1 MGRFKQTSF
10 GCLGVSGV
18 LMGLAGLVMLLLS
31 VGGMFYSEN
40 ELDKKR
46 AEYSEYSMELE
57 EYEDDSVKQARYQEI
72 LDQLD
77 ALRRDFY
84 FSRRLA
90 IQNAQRIDSLETR
103 IIQWQLYSENLRRI
117 VTGQDPI
124 RMDSLILGSKGSSA
138 LPSAQFLELRDSLL
152 RADVSAQEQFGVS
165 SQGRSLPIE
174 AQTFFPP
181 IKGVI
186 SNAFD
191 ATVHPWTDITAP
203 AGTMVMS
210 VLDGTV
216 ISTGWDQ
223 DKGYSIILQH
233 KGDIISIYRNNQKL
247 LHRVGDNVKAGT
259 PVALLA
265 SSPSL
270 TKGDHL
276 HFELWYNGRPADPAE
291 YISF

>member
-1 MGRFKQTSF
+1 MESKDNKARNFR
-10 GCLGVSGV
+10 
-18 LMGLAGLVMLLLS
+18 LS
-31 VGGMFYSEN
+31 MVNASTHER
-40 ELDKKR
+40 LW
-46 AEYSEYSMELE
+46 S
-57 EYEDDSVKQARYQEI
+57 
-72 LDQLD
+72 
-77 ALRRDFY
+77 LR
-84 FSRRLA
+84 FSRRTMILA
-90 IQNAQRIDSLETR
+90 IVSAVLIVVVGLFCLIAYTPIRTFIPGYPDAYTRRQAVQNAQRIDSLETR
-103 IIQWQLYSENLRRI
+103 IIQWQLYSENLRR
-117 VTGQDPI
+117 VVSGEEPI
-124 RMDSLILGSKGSSA
+124 RMDSLILGSRGSSA
-138 LPSAQFLELRDSLL
+138 LPSASFLDLRDSLL
-152 RADVSAQEQFGVS
+152 RADVQAQEQFGVS
-165 SQGRSLPIE
+165 SQRRNLPIE

-181 IKGVI
+181 IKGVV
-186 SNAFD
+186 SNGFD

-233 KGDIISIYRNNQKL
+233 QGDIISIYRNNQKL
-247 LHRVGDNVKAGT
+247 LHKVGDAVKAGT

-276 HFELWYNGRPADPAE
+276 HFELWYGGHPQNPAD

>member
-1 MGRFKQTSF
+1 MESKDNKARNFR
-10 GCLGVSGV
+10 
-18 LMGLAGLVMLLLS
+18 LS
-31 VGGMFYSEN
+31 MVNASTHER
-40 ELDKKR
+40 LW
-46 AEYSEYSMELE
+46 S
-57 EYEDDSVKQARYQEI
+57 
-72 LDQLD
+72 
-77 ALRRDFY
+77 LR
-84 FSRRLA
+84 FSRRTMILA
-90 IQNAQRIDSLETR
+90 IVSAVLIVVVGLFCLIAYTPIRTFIPGYPDAYTRRQAVQNAQRIDSLETR
-103 IIQWQLYSENLRRI
+103 IIQWQLYSENLRR
-117 VTGQDPI
+117 VVSGEEPI
-124 RMDSLILGSKGSSA
+124 RMDSLILGSRGSSA
-138 LPSAQFLELRDSLL
+138 LPSASFLDLRDSLL
-152 RADVSAQEQFGVS
+152 RADVQAQEQFGVS
-165 SQGRSLPIE
+165 SQRRNLPIE

-181 IKGVI
+181 IKGVV
-186 SNAFD
+186 SKGFD

-233 KGDIISIYRNNQKL
+233 QGDIISIYRNNQKL
-247 LHRVGDNVKAGT
+247 LHKVGDDVKAGT

-276 HFELWYNGRPADPAE
+276 HFELWYGGHPQNPAD

>member
-1 MGRFKQTSF
+1 MERKEHKARNFRLSMVDASSHERLWSLRFSQTTMIVAITSAVVIF
-10 GCLGVSGV
+10 IV
-18 LMGLAGLVMLLLS
+18 GLFCIIAYTPIRTFIPG
-31 VGGMFYSEN
+31 YP
-40 ELDKKR
+40 
-46 AEYSEYSMELE
+46 
-57 EYEDDSVKQARYQEI
+57 
-72 LDQLD
+72 D
-77 ALRRDFY
+77 AY
-84 FSRRLA
+84 SRRQA

-117 VTGQDPI
+117 VTGQ
-124 RMDSLILGSKGSSA
+124 SLILGSKGSSA
-138 LPSAQFLELRDSLL
+138 LPSAKYLELRDSLL

-165 SQGRSLPIE
+165 SQGRILPIE

>member
-1 MGRFKQTSF
+1 MERKEHKARIFRLSMIDTSSHERLWSLRFSQTTMIVAITSAA
-10 GCLGVSGV
+10 VIV
-18 LMGLAGLVMLLLS
+18 IVGLFCIIAYTPVRTFIPG
-31 VGGMFYSEN
+31 YP
-40 ELDKKR
+40 
-46 AEYSEYSMELE
+46 
-57 EYEDDSVKQARYQEI
+57 
-72 LDQLD
+72 D
-77 ALRRDFY
+77 AY
-84 FSRRLA
+84 SRRQA

-117 VTGQDPI
+117 VTGKEPI

-138 LPSAQFLELRDSLL
+138 IPSAQFLELRDSLL

-165 SQGRSLPIE
+165 SEGRNLPIE

-223 DKGYSIILQH
+223 EKGYSIILQH

-247 LHRVGDNVKAGT
+247 LHKVGDNVKAGT
-259 PVALLA
+259 PLALLA

>member
-1 MGRFKQTSF
+1 MVDASSHERLWSLRFSQTTMIVAITSAVVIF
-10 GCLGVSGV
+10 IV
-18 LMGLAGLVMLLLS
+18 GLFCIIAYTPIRTFIPG
-31 VGGMFYSEN
+31 YP
-40 ELDKKR
+40 
-46 AEYSEYSMELE
+46 
-57 EYEDDSVKQARYQEI
+57 
-72 LDQLD
+72 D
-77 ALRRDFY
+77 AY
-84 FSRRLA
+84 SRRQA

>member
-1 MGRFKQTSF
+1 MESKDNKARNFR
-10 GCLGVSGV
+10 
-18 LMGLAGLVMLLLS
+18 LS
-31 VGGMFYSEN
+31 MVNASTHER
-40 ELDKKR
+40 LW
-46 AEYSEYSMELE
+46 S
-57 EYEDDSVKQARYQEI
+57 
-72 LDQLD
+72 
-77 ALRRDFY
+77 LR
-84 FSRRLA
+84 FSRRTMIIA
-90 IQNAQRIDSLETR
+90 IVSAVLIVVVGLFCLIAYTPIRTFIPGYPDAYTRRQAVQNAQRIDSLETR
-103 IIQWQLYSENLRRI
+103 IIQWQLYSENLRR
-117 VTGQDPI
+117 VVSGEEPI
-124 RMDSLILGSKGSSA
+124 RMDSLILGSRGSSA
-138 LPSAQFLELRDSLL
+138 LPSASFLDLRDSLL
-152 RADVSAQEQFGVS
+152 RADVQAQEQFGVS
-165 SQGRSLPIE
+165 SQRRNLPIE

-181 IKGVI
+181 IKGVV
-186 SNAFD
+186 SKGFD

-233 KGDIISIYRNNQKL
+233 QGDIISIYRNNQKL
-247 LHRVGDNVKAGT
+247 LHKVGDAVKAGT

-276 HFELWYNGRPADPAE
+276 HFELWYGGRPQNPAD

>member
-1 MGRFKQTSF
+1 MESKDNKARNFR
-10 GCLGVSGV
+10 
-18 LMGLAGLVMLLLS
+18 LS
-31 VGGMFYSEN
+31 MVNASTHER
-40 ELDKKR
+40 LW
-46 AEYSEYSMELE
+46 S
-57 EYEDDSVKQARYQEI
+57 
-72 LDQLD
+72 
-77 ALRRDFY
+77 LR
-84 FSRRLA
+84 FSRRTMILA
-90 IQNAQRIDSLETR
+90 IVSAVLIVVVGLFCLIAYTPIRTFIPGYPDAYTRRQAVQNAQRIDSLETR
-103 IIQWQLYSENLRRI
+103 IIQWQLYSENLRR
-117 VTGQDPI
+117 VVSGQEPI
-124 RMDSLILGSKGSSA
+124 RMDSLILGSRGSSA
-138 LPSAQFLELRDSLL
+138 LPSASFLDLRDSLL
-152 RADVSAQEQFGVS
+152 RADVQAQEQFGVS
-165 SQGRSLPIE
+165 SQRRNLPIE

-181 IKGVI
+181 IKGVV
-186 SNAFD
+186 SKGFD

-233 KGDIISIYRNNQKL
+233 QGDIISIYRNNQKL
-247 LHRVGDNVKAGT
+247 LHKVGDAVKAGT

-276 HFELWYNGRPADPAE
+276 HFELWYGGHPQNPAD

>member
-1 MGRFKQTSF
+1 MHTHPSEPSSRVIQTPIPAVRPS
-10 GCLGVSGV
+10 
-18 LMGLAGLVMLLLS
+18 
-31 VGGMFYSEN
+31 
-40 ELDKKR
+40 
-46 AEYSEYSMELE
+46 
-57 EYEDDSVKQARYQEI
+57 
-72 LDQLD
+72 
-77 ALRRDFY
+77 
-84 FSRRLA
+84 A

-117 VTGQDPI
+117 VTGQEPI

-138 LPSAQFLELRDSLL
+138 LPSAKYLELRDSLL
-152 RADVSAQEQFGVS
+152 RSDVSAQEQFGVS
-165 SQGRSLPIE
+165 SQGRILPIE

>member
-1 MGRFKQTSF
+1 MERKEHKARNFRLSMLDVGSHERIWSLRFSQTTMIVAIASA
-10 GCLGVSGV
+10 VV
-18 LMGLAGLVMLLLS
+18 IVIVGLFCIIAYTPIKTFIPG
-31 VGGMFYSEN
+31 YP
-40 ELDKKR
+40 
-46 AEYSEYSMELE
+46 
-57 EYEDDSVKQARYQEI
+57 
-72 LDQLD
+72 D
-77 ALRRDFY
+77 AY
-84 FSRRLA
+84 SRRQA

-117 VTGQDPI
+117 VTGKEPI

-138 LPSAQFLELRDSLL
+138 IPSARYLELRDSLL
-152 RADVSAQEQFGVS
+152 REDVSAQEQFGVS
-165 SQGRSLPIE
+165 SEGRTLPLE

-216 ISTGWDQ
+216 VYTGWDQ
-223 DKGYSIILQH
+223 EKGYSIILQH
-233 KGDIISIYRNNQKL
+233 KGNIISIYRNNQKL
-247 LHRVGDNVKAGT
+247 LHKVGDSVKAGT
-259 PVALLA
+259 PLALLA

-276 HFELWYNGRPADPAE
+276 HFELWYDGRPADPAE

>member
-1 MGRFKQTSF
+1 MERKEHKARNFRLSMLDVGSHERIWSLRFSQTTMIVAIASA
-10 GCLGVSGV
+10 VV
-18 LMGLAGLVMLLLS
+18 IVIVGLFCIIAYTPIKTFIPG
-31 VGGMFYSEN
+31 YP
-40 ELDKKR
+40 
-46 AEYSEYSMELE
+46 
-57 EYEDDSVKQARYQEI
+57 
-72 LDQLD
+72 D
-77 ALRRDFY
+77 AY
-84 FSRRLA
+84 SRRQA

-117 VTGQDPI
+117 VTGKEPI

-138 LPSAQFLELRDSLL
+138 IPSARYLELRDSLL
-152 RADVSAQEQFGVS
+152 REDVSAQEQFGVS
-165 SQGRSLPIE
+165 SEGRTLPLE

-216 ISTGWDQ
+216 VYTGWDQ
-223 DKGYSIILQH
+223 EKGYSIILQH
-233 KGDIISIYRNNQKL
+233 KGNIISIYRNNQKL
-247 LHRVGDNVKAGT
+247 LHKVGDNVKAGT
-259 PVALLA
+259 PLALLA

-276 HFELWYNGRPADPAE
+276 HFELWYDGRPADPAE

>member
-1 MGRFKQTSF
+1 MESKDNKARNFR
-10 GCLGVSGV
+10 
-18 LMGLAGLVMLLLS
+18 LS
-31 VGGMFYSEN
+31 MVNASTHER
-40 ELDKKR
+40 LW
-46 AEYSEYSMELE
+46 S
-57 EYEDDSVKQARYQEI
+57 
-72 LDQLD
+72 
-77 ALRRDFY
+77 LR
-84 FSRRLA
+84 FSRRTMILA
-90 IQNAQRIDSLETR
+90 IVSAVLIVVVGLFCLIAYTPIRTFIPGYPDAYTRRQAVQNAQRIDSLETR
-103 IIQWQLYSENLRRI
+103 IIQWQLYSENLRR
-117 VTGQDPI
+117 VVSGEEPI
-124 RMDSLILGSKGSSA
+124 RMDSLILGSRGSSA
-138 LPSAQFLELRDSLL
+138 LPSASFLDLRDSLL
-152 RADVSAQEQFGVS
+152 RADVQAQEQFGVS
-165 SQGRSLPIE
+165 SQRRNLPIE

-181 IKGVI
+181 IKGVV
-186 SNAFD
+186 SKGFD

-233 KGDIISIYRNNQKL
+233 QGDIISIYRNNQKL
-247 LHRVGDNVKAGT
+247 LHKVGDAVKAGT

-276 HFELWYNGRPADPAE
+276 HFELWYGGRPQNPAD

>member
-1 MGRFKQTSF
+1 MERKEHKARNFRLSMLDVGSHERIWSLRFSQTTMIVAIASAA
-10 GCLGVSGV
+10 VIV
-18 LMGLAGLVMLLLS
+18 IVGLFCIIAYTPIKTFIPG
-31 VGGMFYSEN
+31 YP
-40 ELDKKR
+40 
-46 AEYSEYSMELE
+46 
-57 EYEDDSVKQARYQEI
+57 
-72 LDQLD
+72 D
-77 ALRRDFY
+77 AY
-84 FSRRLA
+84 SRRQA

-117 VTGQDPI
+117 VTGKEPI

-138 LPSAQFLELRDSLL
+138 IPSARYLELRDSLL
-152 RADVSAQEQFGVS
+152 REDVSAQEQFGVS
-165 SQGRSLPIE
+165 SEGRTLPLE

-216 ISTGWDQ
+216 VSTGWDQ
-223 DKGYSIILQH
+223 EKGYSIILQH
-233 KGDIISIYRNNQKL
+233 KGNIISIYRNNQKL
-247 LHRVGDNVKAGT
+247 LHKVGDIIKAGT
-259 PVALLA
+259 PLALLA

-276 HFELWYNGRPADPAE
+276 HFELWYDGRPADPAE

>member
-1 MGRFKQTSF
+1 M
-10 GCLGVSGV
+10 
-18 LMGLAGLVMLLLS
+18 
-31 VGGMFYSEN
+31 
-40 ELDKKR
+40 
-46 AEYSEYSMELE
+46 
-57 EYEDDSVKQARYQEI
+57 I
-72 LDQLD
+72 
-77 ALRRDFY
+77 
-84 FSRRLA
+84 LA
-90 IQNAQRIDSLETR
+90 IVSAVLIVVVGLFCLIAYTPIRTFIPGYPDAYTRRQAVQNAQRIDSLETR
-103 IIQWQLYSENLRRI
+103 IIQWQLYSENLRR
-117 VTGQDPI
+117 VVSGEEPI
-124 RMDSLILGSKGSSA
+124 RMDSLILGSRGSSA
-138 LPSAQFLELRDSLL
+138 LPSASFLDLRDSLL
-152 RADVSAQEQFGVS
+152 RADVQAQEQFGVS
-165 SQGRSLPIE
+165 SQRRNLPIE

-181 IKGVI
+181 IKGVV
-186 SNAFD
+186 SKGFD

-233 KGDIISIYRNNQKL
+233 QGDIISIYRNNQKL
-247 LHRVGDNVKAGT
+247 LHKVGDAVKAGT

-276 HFELWYNGRPADPAE
+276 HFELWYGGHPQNPAD

>member
-1 MGRFKQTSF
+1 MLDVGSHERIWSLRFSQTTMIVAIASA
-10 GCLGVSGV
+10 VV
-18 LMGLAGLVMLLLS
+18 IVIVGLFCIIAYTPIKTFIPG
-31 VGGMFYSEN
+31 YP
-40 ELDKKR
+40 
-46 AEYSEYSMELE
+46 
-57 EYEDDSVKQARYQEI
+57 
-72 LDQLD
+72 D
-77 ALRRDFY
+77 AY
-84 FSRRLA
+84 SRRQA

-117 VTGQDPI
+117 VTGKEPI

-138 LPSAQFLELRDSLL
+138 IPSARYLELRDSLL
-152 RADVSAQEQFGVS
+152 REDVSAQEQFGVS
-165 SQGRSLPIE
+165 SEGRTLPLE

-216 ISTGWDQ
+216 VYTGWDQ
-223 DKGYSIILQH
+223 EKGYSIILQH
-233 KGDIISIYRNNQKL
+233 KGNIISIYRNNQKL
-247 LHRVGDNVKAGT
+247 LHKVGDSVKAGT
-259 PVALLA
+259 PLALLA

-276 HFELWYNGRPADPAE
+276 HFELWYDGRPADPAE

>member
-1 MGRFKQTSF
+1 MESKERKARNFRLSMVDASSHERLWSLRFSQTTMIVAITSAVVIF
-10 GCLGVSGV
+10 IV
-18 LMGLAGLVMLLLS
+18 GLFCIIAYTPIRTFIPG
-31 VGGMFYSEN
+31 YP
-40 ELDKKR
+40 
-46 AEYSEYSMELE
+46 
-57 EYEDDSVKQARYQEI
+57 
-72 LDQLD
+72 D
-77 ALRRDFY
+77 AY
-84 FSRRLA
+84 SRRQA

-203 AGTMVMS
+203 AGS
-210 VLDGTV
+210 VVLSILDGTV
-216 ISTGWDQ
+216 IFAGWNDES
-223 DKGYSIILQH
+223 GYTIQIQH
-233 KGDIISIYRNNQKL
+233 ANDIVSIYKHNQKL
-247 LHRVGDNVKAGT
+247 LKKTGDKVSAGASIALVGNTG
-259 PVALLA
+259 
-265 SSPSL
+265 SL
-270 TKGDHL
+270 TTGDHL
-276 HFELWYNGRPADPAE
+276 HFELWYKGDAVDPTK